1 MVTGRSGSEKYR
13 AWGSLVKLIN
23 LTEPFGKP
31 GEKATW
37 SIGAKDGVGTAY
49 SSSSLLWYTLAR
61 GIVTEVYFPTVDR
74 PRTKDIQFLFS
85 SGGAIEAEVNLEHSI
100 EPIGDSLGYRVSGK
114 GAGFTYEKEIF
125 SDPHLPCLLQHMT
138 ISAEPDTLS
147 KLKIYSLCAPHLSGS
162 GDEDCAET
170 ITFLGTKILVAH
182 NQNVYLAMGANVP
195 FIKTSV
201 GYSGASDGWADLH
214 QHGALEWEF
223 ENAGPGNVAL
233 TGELDLSTCNEFTLG
248 VAFGATRHHAI
259 TTLMQS
265 LTTPISRQREDF
277 VDQWRRMEEGTL
289 PLDGQ
294 SSDQG
299 ATYRNSVK
307 VLLAHEDKLHPGAM
321 IASLAIPWG
330 DVKVGKEGEG
340 GYHLVWTRDMVQCAM
355 GLLAAG
361 KRETPLRALVFLAV
375 SQREDGSFPQNFWVR
390 GDPFWTGLQLDEIAF
405 PILLA
410 HRLWKESALENF
422 RGKDLVLRAVRFL
435 VKNGPIS
442 KQERWEELAGLS
454 PSTLAVLIAALICSA
469 DMARSLD
476 HHQTAEFLESYADWI
491 ERNLERW
498 TVTRESTLLPDVKSH
513 YVRIYPA
520 DLGDTPPPDGVG
532 DAKVK
537 LSSRAPGAQSEF
549 PAKDIVDGGFLELVR
564 YGVRAPT
571 DPIILET
578 VKVVDTLLRKDME
591 SGAAWLRY
599 NNDGYGQQE
608 DGSPYSDHGKGGA
621 WPLLAGERGH
631 YELAAGRTAAEYVKS
646 MECLA
651 TATHLIP
658 EQSWAGLAIPEHGME
673 NGRPAGS
680 AAPLAWAHA
689 EYIKLLRSAN
699 DGKVYDLIP
708 EVAKRY
714 GQGRPQAPVVEYWL
728 FGCPTGQVPP
738 GVTLRV
744 IAEAEFELRFS
755 LDEWASATQERSK
768 ASEIGMY
775 YQDVQIAPSSQATCS
790 FTFFWSDAAK
800 WEGRNFEV
808 RVKA

>member
-1 MVTGRSGSEKYR
+1 MT
-13 AWGSLVKLIN
+13 N
-23 LTEPFGKP
+23 PNEPFGKP

-61 GIVTEVYFPTVDR
+61 GVVTEVYFPTVDR
-74 PRTKDIQFLFS
+74 PRTKDVQFLFS
-85 SGGAIEAEVNLEHSI
+85 NGSNVQAEANLEHSV
-100 EPIGDSLGYRVSGK
+100 ERIGDSLGYKVSGK
-114 GAGFTYEKEIF
+114 GSGFTYEKEIF
-125 SDPHLPCLLQHMT
+125 SDPHLPCLLQH
-138 ISAEPDTLS
+138 IKVSAEPEILS
-147 KLKIYSLCAPHLSGS
+147 KLKIYPLCSPHLCGP

-170 ITFLGTKILVAH
+170 ITFLGSKILVAH
-182 NQNVYLAMGANVP
+182 SHNVHLAMAANLP
-195 FIKTSV
+195 FTKTSV

-214 QHGALEWEF
+214 QHGAMEWEF
-223 ENAGPGNVAL
+223 DKAGPGNVAL
-233 TGELDLSTCNEFTLG
+233 VGELDLSKRNEFTLA

-265 LTTPISRQREDF
+265 LTTPISKQREDF
-277 VDQWRRMEEGTL
+277 VDQWRRMEDGIL
-289 PLDGQ
+289 PLDEQ
-294 SSDQG
+294 SSDEG

-330 DVKVGKEGEG
+330 NVKVGKEGEG

-375 SQREDGSFPQNFWVR
+375 SQREDGSFPQNFWVA

-422 RGKDLVLRAVRFL
+422 RGRDLVMRAVQFL
-435 VKNGPIS
+435 VKSGPIS
-442 KQERWEELAGLS
+442 KQERWEEVAGLS
-454 PSTLAVLIAALICSA
+454 PSTLAVLISALICSA
-469 DMARSLD
+469 DMAHSLD
-476 HHQTAEFLESYADWI
+476 HHQTAEFLESYADWV

-498 TVTRESTLLPDVKSH
+498 TTTRESTLLPGITSH
-513 YVRIYPA
+513 YVRIFPA
-520 DLGDTPPPDGVG
+520 DPGDAPPSNGVG

-537 LSSRAPGAQSEF
+537 LSSRSPGAQSEF

-564 YGVRAPT
+564 YGVRSPT
-571 DPIILET
+571 DPTIVDT
-578 VKVVDTLLRKDME
+578 VKVVDALLRKKME
-591 SGAAWLRY
+591 TGTAWLRY

-608 DGSPYSDHGKGGA
+608 DGSPYNDHGIGGA

-631 YELAAGRTAAEYVKS
+631 YELAAGRSAAEQIQS
-646 MECLA
+646 MERLA

-658 EQSWAGLAIPEHGME
+658 EQSWAAPAVPEHGLE

-689 EYIKLLRSAN
+689 EYIKLLRSAQ

-714 GQGRPQAPVVEYWL
+714 AQGRPQAPIVEYWL
-728 FGCPTGQVPP
+728 FACPTAQVPP

-744 IAEAEFELRFS
+744 IAEAEFELRYS
-755 LDEWASATQERSK
+755 LDEWASSNHEKSK
-768 ASEIGMY
+768 ATEVGVSYLDI
-775 YQDVQIAPSSQATCS
+775 QITPGFQATCS
-790 FTFFWSDAAK
+790 FTFYWSDAAK
-800 WEGRNFEV
+800 WEGRNFDV
-808 RVKA
+808 QVKNA